1 MRPWIQRAIRG
12 GLARLGYHVY
22 RIETPVDRRGRLY
35 LEETTSFAVS
45 DLPIPDKRADTIY
58 DRERGLDTTLVP
70 EGLAAALGFVGLDR
84 LRGKRVLEIGPKFG
98 FHTLWV
104 DRNLAPSELVLCELP
119 RKIPETGAWR
129 DQIAC
134 KHRWIYESILAAEEL
149 FELDPFDLV
158 LCLGVIYHNA
168 HPARLLN
175 ILNRV
180 TRPGGHLLLES
191 TIDARPDPVLRLYY
205 GDFTKMF
212 PSVAALRILLAW
224 SGWRKV
230 VQFRDYRP
238 GSHEALFLCEK
249 TEAVDFD
256 SPLPHESL
264 RPPPAPEGP
273 GAPPSA
279 ARG

>member
-1 MRPWIQRAIRG
+1 MKAWIKRAIRG
-12 GLARLGYHVY
+12 WLARRGYHVY
-22 RIETPVDRRGRLY
+22 RIETPVDRKGRLY
-35 LEETTSFAVS
+35 LEETSSFAVS
-45 DLPIPDKRADTIY
+45 DLPILDKRPDTLY
-58 DRERGLDTTLVP
+58 DRERGLDTTLAP
-70 EGLAAALGFVGLDR
+70 EGLAAALGLVGLDR

-98 FHTLWV
+98 FHTRWV

-129 DQIAC
+129 DQITC
-134 KHRWIYESILAAEEL
+134 KHRWIYRDLLAADEL
-149 FELDPFDLV
+149 FDLEPFDLV

-180 TRPGGHLLLES
+180 TRLGGHMLLES

-224 SGWRKV
+224 TGWRKV
-230 VQFRDYRP
+230 TQFGDYRP

-249 TEAVDFD
+249 TEEVPLD
-256 SPLPHESL
+256 SPQPHESL
-264 RPPPAPEGP
+264 RRTPPP
-273 GAPPSA
+273 
-279 ARG
+279 